1 MYYEHFFLLS
11 SFLNQ
16 KTSKKSKGMKK
27 FLLPHINYQTK
38 CHNIVTFLPLVIHIG
53 RNIDNKK
60 PLGRM
65 VYYVNGTPITSVRV
79 IIHSRA

>member
-1 MYYEHFFLLS
+1 
-11 SFLNQ
+11 
-16 KTSKKSKGMKK
+16 MKK